1 MEKVTINGKE
11 MNLAMNMAVAIE
23 FNHLTGKQ
31 VFDATAF
38 GNEQGGIDLEAFTNL
53 GYAMLKANNRDTD
66 FGSFDDF
73 VLTLTDADEIDK
85 FLAAA
90 MNLWGKWNHL
100 IGDDTKPEEGKEA
113 KGKKSKNA

>member
-11 MNLAMNMAVAIE
+11 HNLAMNMAVAIE

-53 GYAMLKANNRDTD
+53 GYAMLKVNNRDTD
-66 FGSFDDF
+66 FGSYDDF
-73 VLTLTDADEIDK
+73 MMNLTDADEIDK
-85 FLAAA
+85 FLAAT

-100 IGDDTKPEEGKEA
+100 IGDDTKPEKET
-113 KGKKSKNA
+113 KGSKSKNA